1 MGIATAVIADAMAY
15 QQVLKAHKTVFMLF
29 VSQHCPACGE
39 AGPLFE
45 RFARKYARTVK
56 SLVLDTAHTPRHP
69 EVTGTPT
76 LLVFQ
81 NGKMVEK
88 LKGFDEKTLSETF
101 AKTRIS
107 PPTSTAPCRKHE
119 SRHPSPR

>member
-56 SLVLDTAHTPRHP
+56 SLVLDTAQTPRHP
-69 EVTGTPT
+69 E
-76 LLVFQ
+76 
-81 NGKMVEK
+81 
-88 LKGFDEKTLSETF
+88 
-101 AKTRIS
+101 
-107 PPTSTAPCRKHE
+107 
-119 SRHPSPR
+119 